1 MVPPIGYRMFSEIT
15 KYGLKN
21 KPIALDSDLTSLAW
35 ILHGLKTR
43 DYGTTEYKICCSAL
57 KCMTDV
63 TNSWPFA
70 TLCLFVLLSINWFH
84 LWIALITAHYLF
96 RLILWT
102 RGLNLWRTIIS
113 SSIKTCSRYQVGTGN
128 HHFLQNEDIFLY
140 ALDIASQC

>member
-21 KPIALDSDLTSLAW
+21 KPIDLDSDLTSLAW

-43 DYGTTEYKICCSAL
+43 DYGTTEYKVAVVLYNAWQMSPIL
-57 KCMTDV
+57 DHLL
-63 TNSWPFA
+63 PFA
-70 TLCLFVLLSINWFH
+70 SSINWFH
-84 LWIALITAHYLF
+84 LWIALIAAHYLF

-128 HHFLQNEDIFLY
+128 HHFLQNEDIFLN